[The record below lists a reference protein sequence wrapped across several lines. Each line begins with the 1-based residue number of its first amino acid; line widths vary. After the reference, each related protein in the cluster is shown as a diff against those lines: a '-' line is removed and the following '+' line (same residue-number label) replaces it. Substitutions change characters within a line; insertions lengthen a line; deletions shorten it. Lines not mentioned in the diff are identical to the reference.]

1 MNRLAVQTERN
12 APDTRT
18 TKNHSY
24 TPERPASAG
33 PLPIDR
39 GAPTLH
45 KTPHETH
52 LSGGW
57 GRRGCSMARNAPDTR
72 TTKKT
77 IHTRQR
83 GPLQPVLSR
92 LIGERLPCTKTPHET
107 HLSGGWGR
115 QGCSMARNAPDTR
128 TTKNHSYTPERPAS
142 AGPLPIDRGA
152 PTLHKTPHKAH
163 LSGGWGRQGCSM
175 ARNAPDTRTT
185 KKTIHTRQRGPF
197 QPVLSRLIGERRP
210 AQNAARNAPIRR
222 MRSAGLLDGTERTR
236 YPNNQKKHSYTPER
250 PASAG
255 PLPIDRGAPTL
266 HKTPHKAHLSGGWG
280 RQGCSMARWHG
291 TGVRRPGGAA

>member
-72 TTKKT
+72 TTKKA
-77 IHTRQR
+77 IHPRQR

-128 TTKNHSYTPERPAS
+128 TTKNHSYPPERPAS

-175 ARNAPDTRTT
+175 ARNALDTRTT
-185 KKTIHTRQRGPF
+185 KKNIHTRQRGPL
-197 QPVLSRLIGERRP
+197 QPVLSRLIGERLPCTKRRTKRTYP
-210 AQNAARNAPIRR
+210 ADGVGRAARWQGGMVPGY
-222 MRSAGLLDGTERTR
+222 AGRAVQRDGGLIVWREV
-236 YPNNQKKHSYTPER
+236 PAKAGQDPLKR
-250 PASAG
+250 P
-255 PLPIDRGAPTL
+255 
-266 HKTPHKAHLSGGWG
+266 
-280 RQGCSMARWHG
+280 SMAG
-291 TGVRRPGGAA
+291 TFD

>member
-152 PTLHKTPHKAH
+152 PTLHETPHRAH
-163 LSGGWGRQGCSM
+163 LPGGWGRQGCSM

-185 KKTIHTRQRGPF
+185 K
-197 QPVLSRLIGERRP
+197 
-210 AQNAARNAPIRR
+210 N
-222 MRSAGLLDGTERTR
+222 
-236 YPNNQKKHSYTPER
+236 HSYTPER

-266 HKTPHKAHLSGGWG
+266 HKTPHKA
-280 RQGCSMARWHG
+280 
-291 TGVRRPGGAA
+291 

>member
-72 TTKKT
+72 TTKKP

-83 GPLQPVLSR
+83 RPFQPVLPR
-92 LIGERLPCTKTPHET
+92 LNGERLPCTKTPHET

-185 KKTIHTRQRGPF
+185 K
-197 QPVLSRLIGERRP
+197 
-210 AQNAARNAPIRR
+210 
-222 MRSAGLLDGTERTR
+222 
-236 YPNNQKKHSYTPER
+236 NNSYTPER
-250 PASAG
+250 HASAS

-266 HKTPHKAHLSGGWG
+266 HKTPHKSHLSGGWG
-280 RQGCSMARWHG
+280 RQGCSMARNAPDTRTTKKTIH
-291 TGVRRPGGAA
+291 TRQ